1 MNLREL
7 DQIEEGIV
15 SSIRGM
21 FNKQGSSFTKIQD
34 IFVKDFVQDAF
45 TSLNS
50 AIKGG
55 LLANPK
61 NKDKQQPQSSAPVSE
76 NNTEYRALNSIF
88 ESIINLNEED
98 ANYQMSFPDFMMNW
112 FGQYMKGVPWEN
124 SKSLV
129 QTHINNFEKTYPNT
143 GPLKQLAQLGFAL
156 SRTGIPAGA
165 PQEFKQFQNSNTQ
178 NVQQDVDSIKTA
190 MAELAKTQPELYNKF
205 IKTLQP
211 VKNKLPTGAG
221 ITSGLAEQKN
231 RKR

>member
-34 IFVKDFVQDAF
+34 IFVKDFMQDAF

-61 NKDKQQPQSSAPVSE
+61 DKHKKQPPPPAPISE
-76 NNTEYRALNSIF
+76 DNTEYRALNSIF
-88 ESIINLNEED
+88 ESIINLSEED
-98 ANYQMSFPDFMMNW
+98 ANYQMSFSDFMMNW
-112 FGQYMKGVPWEN
+112 FNTYMKGVPWEH
-124 SKSLV
+124 SKPIV
-129 QTHINNFEKTYPNT
+129 KRHIDNFEKTYPNP
-143 GPLKQLAQLGFAL
+143 GPLKELARLGLAL
-156 SRTGIPAGA
+156 SRTGMPAGA
-165 PQEFKQFQNSNTQ
+165 PQEFRQFQNSNAE
-178 NVQQDVDSIKTA
+178 NIEQDFESIKTA

-205 IKTLQP
+205 IKTLRP
-211 VKNKLPTGAG
+211 TKPSLPSGAG
-221 ITSGLAEQKN
+221 VTTGLAEQKN
-231 RKR
+231 SRR